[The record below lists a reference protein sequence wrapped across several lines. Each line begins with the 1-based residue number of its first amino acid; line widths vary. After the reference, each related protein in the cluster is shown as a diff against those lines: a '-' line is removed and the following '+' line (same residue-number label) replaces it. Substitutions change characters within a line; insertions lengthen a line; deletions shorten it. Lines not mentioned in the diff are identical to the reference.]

1 MANGMMGNPMGAAP
15 MEQPMGAGAP
25 QMGAANDAVLDMHL
39 TDDVKAALQQNG
51 IDISSVA
58 NRGPKEPVVVVPVS
72 IIANRYPGNTPEE
85 SMQQFVQD
93 MTANAAAPATEGPTP
108 QQAMASASP
117 TPSPEGL
124 GAAPTMDRPPMTAQS
139 QPQCDSRPPVFQQ
152 HHKGG

>member
-1 MANGMMGNPMGAAP
+1 MGNPMGAQPP

-25 QMGAANDAVLDMHL
+25 PMAGAEDAVLDMHL
-39 TDDVKAALQQNG
+39 TEDVKQALQAKG
-51 IDISSVA
+51 IDISAVA
-58 NRGPKEPVVVVPVS
+58 DRGPKEPVVVLPISV
-72 IIANRYPGNTPEE
+72 IISRYPGNSPEE

-124 GAAPTMDRPPMTAQS
+124 GAPTQMDRPPMTA
-139 QPQCDSRPPVFQQ
+139 
-152 HHKGG
+152 